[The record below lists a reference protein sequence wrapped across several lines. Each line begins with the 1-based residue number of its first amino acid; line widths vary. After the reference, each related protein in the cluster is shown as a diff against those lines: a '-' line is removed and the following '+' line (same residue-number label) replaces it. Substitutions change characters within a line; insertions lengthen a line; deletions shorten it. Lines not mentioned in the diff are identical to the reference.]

1 MALTDANDEKR
12 KGIEVRMLA
21 ENHSHHVRVWWTMR
35 GSECWLIACGCPHY
49 EIGMS
54 VQEYETIRDLMLA
67 GF

>member
-1 MALTDANDEKR
+1 MLTDANGNER
-12 KGIEVRMLA
+12 RGIEVYIFA
-21 ENHSHHVRVWWTMR
+21 EMQGQHICILWTVR